1 MSKNGTSKKN
11 SKVYGRASKPKR
23 LNPGMPEL
31 KACRARVSKFACPK
45 KMKKR
50 VDYSGLNSV

>member
-1 MSKNGTSKKN
+1 MCGASKKN
-11 SKVYGRASKPKR
+11 SMAYGRASKPKR

-45 KMKKR
+45 KIKKR

>member
-1 MSKNGTSKKN
+1 MCGASKKN
-11 SKVYGRASKPKR
+11 SMAYGRASKPKR

-45 KMKKR
+45 KIKKM
-50 VDYSGLNSV
+50 VDYV